1 MSILQGLQFGSGILL
16 ASPQSTSGNPAPNP
30 TPLTVGVIQNCK
42 VSFGAEIKTLFGQ
55 NQWPVDSAV
64 GKRTIKG
71 SFEFAQMS
79 NILLSQLF
87 TGDSV
92 AAGIVEVAG
101 NGNGEAH
108 TIPGTPYQVVL
119 TPPSSGTF
127 LADLGVTFSA
137 SSVPMTKVPLATTPT
152 TGQYHVDPATGTYT
166 FAAADTT
173 LGVTISYSYT
183 IAATGTTLT
192 AANHPM
198 GYGPVLGLNV
208 VFPYEAGGGNN
219 AIGFYF
225 PNVRLGK
232 IDLTTKLDDYT
243 MMTTDFEAFAG
254 AGGVPFQ
261 SFQAW

>member
-1 MSILQGLQFGSGILL
+1 MSILQGLQFGSGILV
-16 ASPQSTSGNPAPNP
+16 ATPQTSSGNPAPNP
-30 TPLTVGVIQNCK
+30 TPLTVGVIQNVK
-42 VSFGAEIKTLFGQ
+42 VSLGAEIKSLFGQ

-87 TGDSV
+87 FADAVTP
-92 AAGIVEVAG
+92 GIVEVSG

-108 TIPGTPYQVVL
+108 TIPATPFQV
-119 TPPSSGTF
+119 TIAPPGSGTYV
-127 LADLGVTFSA
+127 ADRGVIFSA
-137 SSVPMTKVPLATTPT
+137 TSVPLTKVASGPT
-152 TGQYHVDPATGTYT
+152 TGEYSVNEGTGVYT
-166 FAAADTT
+166 FAAADTL
-173 LGVTISYSYT
+173 LGVVITYTYSLT
-183 IAATGTTLT
+183 SGTTLT
-192 AANHPM
+192 AGNHPM
-198 GYGPVLGLNV
+198 GFGPVLGLNV

-219 AIGFYF
+219 AIGFFF

-254 AGGVPFQ
+254 QANQPFQ
-261 SFQAW
+261 SYQAW

>member
-55 NQWPVDSAV
+55 NQWSVDSAV

-108 TIPGTPYQVVL
+108 TVPATGPYTIL
-119 TPPSSGTF
+119 IAPPSSGTF
-127 LADLGVTFSA
+127 LGDKGVTFTA
-137 SSVPMTKVPLATTPT
+137 TGVPLEKHATPA
-152 TGQYHVDPATGTYT
+152 TGQYSVDETTGTYT
-166 FAAADTT
+166 FAAADTG
-173 LGVTISYSYT
+173 LAITISYSYT